1 MAILVQ
7 HPVTVTSGGTS
18 QKLTLSA
25 NTAAPS
31 AAINSSRCLFYCTA
45 DCFIRQGA
53 SGATT
58 AVVDGTDQF
67 VPAATQVPLL
77 MTSGN
82 ILSVISAS
90 TGTVYITPGA

>member
-7 HPVTVTSGGTS
+7 HTLTVTSGGTS
-18 QKLTLSA
+18 QKLTLVA
-25 NTAAPS
+25 NTASPS
-31 AAINSSRCLFYCTA
+31 AVINATHCVFYSTV

-58 AVVDGTDQF
+58 AVADGTDQF
-67 VPAATQVPLL
+67 IPGGVQVRLD

-82 ILSVISAS
+82 VLSVISAS
-90 TGTVYITPGA
+90 SGTVYITPNA